1 MWFLFSYSKCSLCW
15 WIKYLAQYPKSAGV
29 KYRDQNKDRIVSYS
43 DMFSSSVFFLN
54 SQSHQVFSFH
64 LLHSTPTLILYHLPE
79 LSFFLLDGF
88 FSESLVGF
96 AGASSSSSAPT
107 ATLTRLELLPS
118 DSPEAKGRP
127 GFIPLLASGAA
138 RCHSELW
145 NEGCCSTSA
154 RSSCG
159 KLWAAVT
166 RQEAEKSE

>member
-1 MWFLFSYSKCSLCW
+1 MQLVTVLSLSKVS
-15 WIKYLAQYPKSAGV
+15 PV
-29 KYRDQNKDRIVSYS
+29 KYCEI
-43 DMFSSSVFFLN
+43 FSSSAFLLN

-64 LLHSTPTLILYHLPE
+64 LLHSATTLISYHLPE

-107 ATLTRLELLPS
+107 ATLTRLGLLPS
-118 DSPEAKGRP
+118 DSPEAKASP
-127 GFIPLLASGAA
+127 GFIPLLASVAA
-138 RCHSELW
+138 RCQSERW

-159 KLWAAVT
+159 KPWAAAT
-166 RQEAEKSE
+166 RQDAEKSE